1 MELHEKIRTLR
12 VKRGLSQKQLASTIG
27 VSDKTISKWECA
39 RGNIGLKELEK
50 LAEAL
55 GVHTD
60 DLLPTKVAEG
70 KEFAPRRIQPDL
82 IFRAA
87 FVAAMALLLAATA
100 WMGVLTAKNLNIDE
114 FVLGWCHIAVGGL
127 WIIAAVILLIIKFRA
142 EKIVGFSRGG
152 TAFGVCSA
160 HNVKRLYAIA
170 GNSLALGTLIF
181 ESSIFCGIAFIAC
194 GFNGIVAL
202 LIRLAVVAAALA
214 SAEVYYICSVKK
226 IRSDERIVS
235 SVSGSIDEE
244 END

>member
-1 MELHEKIRTLR
+1 M
-12 VKRGLSQKQLASTIG
+12 
-27 VSDKTISKWECA
+27 
-39 RGNIGLKELEK
+39 
-50 LAEAL
+50 
-55 GVHTD
+55 
-60 DLLPTKVAEG
+60 
-70 KEFAPRRIQPDL
+70 
-82 IFRAA
+82 
-87 FVAAMALLLAATA
+87 
-100 WMGVLTAKNLNIDE
+100 TAKNLNIDE
-114 FVLGWCHIAVGGL
+114 FVLGWCHIVVGGL

-160 HNVKRLYAIA
+160 HNIKRLYAIA

-244 END
+244 GND